1 MKFGLVVCLV
11 LLTSAFSLAQA
22 PGHQTPASRQLAG
35 WLAAYD
41 AADWDVYLTFLK
53 TNFAVQPGRGFQD
66 PALRDITGG
75 YDLKKLESE
84 TPTEV
89 TALIQE
95 RAADGFA
102 RIVVEIE
109 PGEPHRIVKLDV
121 KRIERPAE
129 FALPHMSDHDLV
141 AALRRRVEEEAA
153 SDRFSGVVLVARA
166 GKPIFAQAY
175 GMADR
180 EHKSAN
186 TLQTRFSLA
195 SMNKMF
201 TAVAL
206 MQQVQAGKVALDDP
220 LGKYLTDYPNK
231 DLAAKVTIGEL
242 LTNTAGTGDIWGPEF
257 DKHRLELHTVQDYI
271 NLYGNRALR
280 FEPGSRWEYSNYGFI
295 LIGAVIE
302 KVSGESYGDYV
313 REHVFEP
320 AGMTATGSEMQDQ
333 AIPNQ
338 AVDYTKM
345 GATHWIRNT
354 DAPTGAA
361 PAGGGFSTGG
371 DLLRFA
377 DALRQNRLL
386 DVQHTKLMTTARVSN
401 PFGSDA
407 YGFGVQTINGNQC
420 FGHNGSGR
428 GVNGDLEMCLNSKYA
443 VVVLANIDPPA
454 AEQVS
459 QYIMGRLPAA
469 KSK

>member
-1 MKFGLVVCLV
+1 
-11 LLTSAFSLAQA
+11 
-22 PGHQTPASRQLAG
+22 
-35 WLAAYD
+35 
-41 AADWDVYLTFLK
+41 
-53 TNFAVQPGRGFQD
+53 
-66 PALRDITGG
+66 
-75 YDLKKLESE
+75 
-84 TPTEV
+84 
-89 TALIQE
+89 
-95 RAADGFA
+95 
-102 RIVVEIE
+102 
-109 PGEPHRIVKLDV
+109 
-121 KRIERPAE
+121 
-129 FALPHMSDHDLV
+129 
-141 AALRRRVEEEAA
+141 
-153 SDRFSGVVLVARA
+153 
-166 GKPIFAQAY
+166 
-175 GMADR
+175 MADR

-354 DAPTGAA
+354 DALTGAT

-377 DALRQNRLL
+377 DALRQNKLL
-386 DVQHTKLMTTARVSN
+386 DAQHTKLMTTARVSN

>member
-1 MKFGLVVCLV
+1 
-11 LLTSAFSLAQA
+11 
-22 PGHQTPASRQLAG
+22 
-35 WLAAYD
+35 
-41 AADWDVYLTFLK
+41 
-53 TNFAVQPGRGFQD
+53 
-66 PALRDITGG
+66 
-75 YDLKKLESE
+75 
-84 TPTEV
+84 
-89 TALIQE
+89 
-95 RAADGFA
+95 
-102 RIVVEIE
+102 
-109 PGEPHRIVKLDV
+109 
-121 KRIERPAE
+121 
-129 FALPHMSDHDLV
+129 
-141 AALRRRVEEEAA
+141 
-153 SDRFSGVVLVARA
+153 
-166 GKPIFAQAY
+166 
-175 GMADR
+175 MADR
-180 EHKSAN
+180 EYKSAN
-186 TLQTRFSLA
+186 TLQTCFSLA
-195 SMNKMF
+195 SVNKMF

-271 NLYGNRALR
+271 HLYGNRALR
-280 FEPGSRWEYSNYGFI
+280 FEPGSRWEYSNYGFV

-320 AGMTATGSEMQDQ
+320 AGMTATGTGMEDQ
-333 AIPNQ
+333 ATPNQ

-354 DAPTGAA
+354 DAPTSAA

-377 DALRQNRLL
+377 DALRQNKLL
-386 DVQHTKLMTTARVSN
+386 DSQHTKLMTTARVSN

-428 GVNGDLEMCLNSKYA
+428 GVNGDLEICLNSKYA

-459 QYIMGRLPAA
+459 QYIIGRLPAA
-469 KSK
+469 KSE